1 MIGFVIWIIGLIL
14 TFRAAIEIWNIN
26 AAVEKRLIAI
36 VLIVLTSWL
45 GHSSDRC
52 GNQLLNDCSGRG
64 ADNGKTGCPSMD
76 GRTSGTGEQ
85 LDS

>member
-14 TFRAAIEIWNIN
+14 TFRAAIEIWNVN

-45 GHSSDRC
+45 DYFS
-52 GNQLLNDCSGRG
+52 
-64 ADNGKTGCPSMD
+64 TTSMVKKEWRD
-76 GRTSGTGEQ
+76 G
-85 LDS
+85 

>member
-36 VLIVLTSWL
+36 VLIVLTSWIGL
-45 GHSSDRC
+45 LFYYFYGKVEVVFAYQSFSGIQLFTSS
-52 GNQLLNDCSGRG
+52 
-64 ADNGKTGCPSMD
+64 
-76 GRTSGTGEQ
+76 
-85 LDS
+85 

>member
-45 GHSSDRC
+45 G
-52 GNQLLNDCSGRG
+52 LLFYYFYGKERMAGRL
-64 ADNGKTGCPSMD
+64 K
-76 GRTSGTGEQ
+76 
-85 LDS
+85 

>member
-36 VLIVLTSWL
+36 VLNRSY
-45 GHSSDRC
+45 
-52 GNQLLNDCSGRG
+52 QL
-64 ADNGKTGCPSMD
+64 A
-76 GRTSGTGEQ
+76 GTTF
-85 LDS
+85 LLLLW

>member
-36 VLIVLTSWL
+36 VLIVLTSWI
-45 GHSSDRC
+45 G
-52 GNQLLNDCSGRG
+52 LLFYYI
-64 ADNGKTGCPSMD
+64 NGKERMAGW
-76 GRTSGTGEQ
+76 
-85 LDS
+85 LK

>member
-36 VLIVLTSWL
+36 VLIVLTKL
-45 GHSSDRC
+45 AGTTF
-52 GNQLLNDCSGRG
+52 LL
-64 ADNGKTGCPSMD
+64 
-76 GRTSGTGEQ
+76 
-85 LDS
+85 LLW

>member
-45 GHSSDRC
+45 G
-52 GNQLLNDCSGRG
+52 LLFYYLY
-64 ADNGKTGCPSMD
+64 GKERMAGW
-76 GRTSGTGEQ
+76 
-85 LDS
+85 LK

>member
-45 GHSSDRC
+45 G
-52 GNQLLNDCSGRG
+52 LLFYYIY
-64 ADNGKTGCPSMD
+64 GKERMAGW
-76 GRTSGTGEQ
+76 
-85 LDS
+85 LK

>member
-14 TFRAAIEIWNIN
+14 TFRAAIEIWNVN

-45 GHSSDRC
+45 G
-52 GNQLLNDCSGRG
+52 LLFYYFY
-64 ADNGKTGCPSMD
+64 GKERMAGWFK
-76 GRTSGTGEQ
+76 
-85 LDS
+85 

>member
-14 TFRAAIEIWNIN
+14 TFRAAIEIWNVN

-45 GHSSDRC
+45 G
-52 GNQLLNDCSGRG
+52 LLFYYFY
-64 ADNGKTGCPSMD
+64 GKERMAGW
-76 GRTSGTGEQ
+76 
-85 LDS
+85 LK

>member
-1 MIGFVIWIIGLIL
+1 MIL

-45 GHSSDRC
+45 GLLFYYFYGKERMAGCAFGRSSYRK
-52 GNQLLNDCSGRG
+52 GYSVE
-64 ADNGKTGCPSMD
+64 TI
-76 GRTSGTGEQ
+76 
-85 LDS
+85 